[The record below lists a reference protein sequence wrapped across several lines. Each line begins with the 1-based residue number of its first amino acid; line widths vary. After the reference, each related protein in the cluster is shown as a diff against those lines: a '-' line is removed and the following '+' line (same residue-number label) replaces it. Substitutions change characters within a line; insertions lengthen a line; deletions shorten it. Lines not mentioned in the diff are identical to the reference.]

1 MFWLQRQTTRGQKRM
16 SEKEATAQFSAWFAE
31 ISWNAESGFSS
42 SSSTSSTSSTSSSSS
57 SSSASFLDR
66 SLSLLADSK
75 AAVSNR
81 QAIMSLKSVFQS
93 EKPDYRRLAAQQKIA
108 SSDAEYVSLLRE
120 LSIQAVRK
128 QLSESLTE
136 DKKIIQAVEAL
147 DDLNETINHLTER
160 LMEWYGYYCPELN
173 LPGEA
178 FLQFVS
184 KTPDGSF
191 VSAMGAPLTKEDSV
205 LLQAFAGDILALY
218 QRKEAVESFISSKMK
233 QTAPNVSQI
242 AGVVLGARL
251 LSMAGG
257 LKDLAAMPSGS
268 IQVMGASKAMVKHLR
283 ANAPPPK
290 HGIIFS
296 HPILN
301 TAPHRIRGKIAR
313 AFSAS
318 ISLAART
325 DCYSPSPS
333 QTPRPEIETEL
344 IQKVNRIKQNDSIKD
359 SKKAVN

>member
-1 MFWLQRQTTRGQKRM
+1 M
-16 SEKEATAQFSAWFAE
+16 SEQETKQFSAWFAE
-31 ISWNAESGFSS
+31 ISWDAKSGFFV
-42 SSSTSSTSSTSSSSS
+42 SSSSS
-57 SSSASFLDR
+57 SSVDFFEQFFSFTT
-66 SLSLLADSK
+66 DSK

-81 QAIMSLKSVFQS
+81 RSIAALKSVFQS
-93 EKPDYRRLAAQQKIA
+93 EKPDYRMLAFSKNVI

-120 LSIQAVRK
+120 LSIRAVRK

-160 LMEWYGYYCPELN
+160 LTEWYGFYYPELN

-178 FLQFVS
+178 FAQFVS
-184 KTPDGSF
+184 ETPENVASE
-191 VSAMGAPLTKEDSV
+191 MGAPLTKEDSA
-205 LLQAFAGDILALY
+205 LLQSFAGDISALY
-218 QRKEAVESFISSKMK
+218 QRKAAVESFISIKMK
-233 QTAPNVSQI
+233 QTAPNLSQI

-257 LKDLAAMPSGS
+257 LKNLASMPSGS
-268 IQVMGASKAMVKHLR
+268 IQVMGAAKAMIKHLR
-283 ANAPPPK
+283 ANAPSPK
-290 HGIIFS
+290 HGIILS

-301 TAPHRIRGKIAR
+301 TAPLRIRGKIAR

-325 DCYSPSPS
+325 DCYS

-344 IQKVNRIKQNDSIKD
+344 IEKVNRIKQNQ
-359 SKKAVN
+359 KAVN

>member
-1 MFWLQRQTTRGQKRM
+1 M
-16 SEKEATAQFSAWFAE
+16 SEQESKAQFSSWFAE
-31 ISWNAESGFSS
+31 ISWDAESGFFV
-42 SSSTSSTSSTSSSSS
+42 TSVSPSASLSTSSSV
-57 SSSASFLDR
+57 SSSASSSPLSSDFLDR
-66 SLSLLADSK
+66 YLSFTADSK
-75 AAVSNR
+75 AAASNGR
-81 QAIMSLKSVFQS
+81 SIAALKSVFQS
-93 EKPDYRRLAAQQKIA
+93 EKPDYRMLAVLKNIV

-120 LSIQAVRK
+120 LSIRAVRK

-160 LMEWYGYYCPELN
+160 LTEWYGFYYPELN

-178 FLQFVS
+178 FVQFVS
-184 KTPDGSF
+184 ETPEK
-191 VSAMGAPLTKEDSV
+191 VSASEMGAPLTKEDSV
-205 LLQAFAGDILALY
+205 LLQAFAGDISALY
-218 QRKEAVESFISSKMK
+218 KRKTAVESFISLKMN
-233 QTAPNVSQI
+233 QTAPNLSQI

-257 LKDLAAMPSGS
+257 LKNLASMPSGS
-268 IQVMGASKAMVKHLR
+268 IQVMGAAKAMIKHLR
-283 ANAPPPK
+283 ANAPSPK

-301 TAPHRIRGKIAR
+301 TAPLRVRGKIAR

-325 DCYSPSPS
+325 DCYS
-333 QTPRPEIETEL
+333 QTQRPEIEIEL
-344 IQKVNRIKQNDSIKD
+344 IKKVNRIKQNDQ
-359 SKKAVN
+359 KAVN